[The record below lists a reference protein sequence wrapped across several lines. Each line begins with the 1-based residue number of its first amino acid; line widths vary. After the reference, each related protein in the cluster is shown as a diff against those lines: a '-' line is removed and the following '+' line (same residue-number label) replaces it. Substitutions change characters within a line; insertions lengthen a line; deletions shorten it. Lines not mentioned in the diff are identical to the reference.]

1 MSINNTRNS
10 LMDTD
15 WFDINFL
22 GSFLNDNHKVKKF
35 LNEPR
40 YHLADEKISSRI
52 LNDWHNAGILEDNRT
67 KKQGW
72 RKFSFSEVIWI
83 SVILKLRGFGMDFK
97 KITRVKEY
105 LTAYSSEKNESQFPE
120 LDFYIAHCISS
131 KMPIKL
137 LVFDTGEVLLGRQNA
152 IDIAFKFNGIKDDF
166 ISIDIAKLINSRFK
180 GKQIQP
186 DYLDYSLTNIE
197 KEVQK
202 SIYFDD
208 VKSLTLT
215 IKDDK
220 EILLSKEHIRN
231 SKNEIKALLE
241 KVGDYYEES
250 SVKKGKNKHYKLI
263 EKKKVNK

>member
-1 MSINNTRNS
+1 MSLLNSRNF
-10 LMDTD
+10 LMDND
-15 WFDINFL
+15 WFDEQFIGNFL
-22 GSFLNDNHKVKKF
+22 YENYKVKKF

-40 YHLADEKISSRI
+40 YNLSDETISSRI
-52 LNDWHNAGILEDNRT
+52 LNYWHNAGILEDNRT
-67 KKQGW
+67 KKLGW
-72 RKFSFSEVIWI
+72 RKFSFSEAVWI
-83 SVILKLRGFGMDFK
+83 NVILKLRGFGMDFK

-105 LTAYSSEKNESQFPE
+105 LKAYSSEENESQFPQ
-120 LDFYIAHCISS
+120 LDFYITHCMSS
-131 KMPIKL
+131 KLPIKL

-152 IDIAFKFNGIKDDF
+152 IDIALQFNLIKDDY
-166 ISIDIAKLINSRFK
+166 ISVDIAKLINSRFK
-180 GKQIQP
+180 GKEIQT

-202 SIYFDD
+202 SIYVDD